1 MNFVLDFTES
11 PAVRWGWVVITGM
24 KIQPESL
31 LLKYLYSNMKFV
43 LFAIFSLD

>member
-11 PAVRWGWVVITGM
+11 PAVRWVVITGM